1 MSRSEMKRQNIQR
14 GLPMNLSLDDQ
25 LKLAQ
30 VYDPDEQW
38 VVLDNYNEDVE
49 GNIEHLILGFNPTS
63 PDTLMRLM
71 FNLKIDVEWVE
82 LDEVGRGAMQ
92 CQVYRRL
99 TLKRF
104 LKHCRTPEEIADAIL
119 ECAMAVING

>member
-1 MSRSEMKRQNIQR
+1 MN
-14 GLPMNLSLDDQ
+14 NLSLGDQ
-25 LKLAQ
+25 LKLALACGYEGAYM
-30 VYDPDEQW
+30 VKDVKESAVLVPEQ
-38 VVLDNYNEDVE
+38 
-49 GNIEHLILGFNPTS
+49 GIFNPTS

-104 LKHCRTPEEIADAIL
+104 LKHCRTPEEIADAII
-119 ECAMAVING
+119 ECSLAVINE

>member
-1 MSRSEMKRQNIQR
+1 
-14 GLPMNLSLDDQ
+14 MNSLSLDDQ
-25 LKLAQ
+25 KKLALAK
-30 VYDPDEQW
+30 VAYPD
-38 VVLDNYNEDVE
+38 VLWLPSNDNGWGYKAGYTWTE
-49 GNIEHLILGFNPTS
+49 FRPTS

-104 LKHCRTPEEIADAIL
+104 LKHCRTPEEISQAIIS
-119 ECAMAVING
+119 CALTVIGGE

>member
-1 MSRSEMKRQNIQR
+1 
-14 GLPMNLSLDDQ
+14 MNSLSLDDQ
-25 LKLAQ
+25 LKLALACGYEDARIAID
-30 VYDPDEQW
+30 VDNNVNKDRHSF
-38 VVLDNYNEDVE
+38 VVVDKVNVFQ
-49 GNIEHLILGFNPTS
+49 HTS

-119 ECAMAVING
+119 ECSMAVINE